1 MGGHEEFDLYDALN
15 LQRDA
20 SPDEVRSAFRDL
32 SRIYHPDKH
41 AVGLNSTDGAVAAAE
56 QAFLQVHRAYRVLGD
71 DVLRSFYDRY
81 GLSGIRLAESLS
93 DDEEDPA
100 SGGQVALAEDRLKL
114 LEDRVFRLMR
124 RNKELRVQRL
134 LGLQGNFTLAAAAG
148 PGPHAAH
155 LRRRYRLQYSSMSH
169 SVQLAVSDKL
179 KANIGCAAH
188 VQGANGAG
196 AAKLMFSTLARLGPL
211 TSFRAAAN
219 FSGTS
224 PDIDLS
230 LTRSVTPHCIVQQ
243 RAQLSSEGA
252 TLKFTV
258 NPWLS
263 RTIRG
268 SLTLAVGE
276 DPGVTVGLIGRSST
290 SGHNARS
297 QISFQPG
304 DGELTTQLKYKP
316 SKDFSFKLG
325 PSLSAQGWGLQATC
339 TKVFADGLTK
349 LHWAIRLRARS
360 VSLRLTLCR
369 CGLRFAFPLELWPE
383 AAGPLPVREL
393 GLALV
398 LWTAAPASLQ
408 LLQWLTRVGH
418 CAASNLLLANE
429 ARTPPPPPQDDKL
442 GSCAKETEGAT
453 PDMSELAATAADIA
467 CEQRLLIAGEAERRR
482 SEEVARR
489 GLEILAARYGDR
501 DYVALEEGCK
511 ILDVSNCLMAR
522 VRRSRLH
529 LSGTSKGTLPGF
541 YDPRG
546 VGSCEGQAAPVLFI
560 RYRFGGVERE
570 QTFGDLEPVLLP

>member
-20 SPDEVRSAFRDL
+20 SSDEVRSAFRDL

-41 AVGLNSTDGAVAAAE
+41 AVGLNSTNGAVAAAE

-81 GLSGIRLAESLS
+81 GLAGIRLAENLS

-100 SGGQVALAEDRLKL
+100 SGGQVTLAEDRLKL
-114 LEDRVFRLMR
+114 LEDRVLRLMR

-179 KANIGCAAH
+179 KASVGCAAH

-196 AAKLMFSTLARLGPL
+196 AAKLMLSTLARLGPL
-211 TSFRAAAN
+211 TSLRVAAN
-219 FSGTS
+219 FSGTY

-243 RAQLSSEGA
+243 RVQVSSDG
-252 TLKFTV
+252 TTWKFSV

-339 TKVFADGLTK
+339 TKAFADGLTK
-349 LHWAIRLRARS
+349 LHWAIRLRPRS
-360 VSLRLTLCR
+360 VSLRLTFCR

-383 AAGPLPVREL
+383 AAGPLPAREL

-398 LWTAAPASLQ
+398 LWTAPPASLR
-408 LLQWLTRVGH
+408 LFQWLARVGH
-418 CAASNLLLANE
+418 RAASSLRWANE
-429 ARTPPPPPQDDKL
+429 EDKF
-442 GSCAKETEGAT
+442 GSGAKETEEGAS
-453 PDMSELAATAADIA
+453 PDVSEQAATTAAMA
-467 CEQRLLIAGEAERRR
+467 TEQRRLIASEAERRR

-501 DYVALEEGCK
+501 DYVSLEDSNGGCRVV
-511 ILDVSNCLMAR
+511 DVSNCLMAR
-522 VRRSRLH
+522 VRHSRLH

-541 YDPRG
+541 HDPRG
-546 VGSCEGQAAPVLFI
+546 TAICEGQAAPVLFI